1 MQRASTKRNGWAHA
15 RLAVGLAPALAFA
28 APASADEPL
37 FGYVNTTDLLPKGKW
52 QLETWGALQRSQAL
66 GEYRALQGRTE
77 VDYGLTSRVQLTA
90 YLNYSDVDARID
102 AAAARA
108 LGLTPQGHVEESQFD
123 GVTGE
128 VIWRLASPY
137 LDPAGFAV
145 LLDGTT
151 GRGQEV
157 VGVKA
162 IGQKNFRDD
171 TVVLAANLRADFGL
185 REPRATNA
193 SGLPSSR
200 RVTTLEVSAGASYRF
215 RPNWSAALE
224 MRARQVRAG
233 GESLSSAVFLGPT
246 IHYGGERWF
255 ATLTALKRISA
266 SGAPDS
272 ALADSLVY
280 ARDRASWDG
289 VRLRLGRTF

>member
-1 MQRASTKRNGWAHA
+1 MQRASIKRNGWAHV
-15 RLAVGLAPALAFA
+15 RLAAGLAPALAFA
-28 APASADEPL
+28 SPASADEPL

-52 QLETWGALQRSQAL
+52 QLETWGTLQRSDAL
-66 GEYRALQGRTE
+66 GEYRVLQGRTE
-77 VDYGLTSRVQLTA
+77 ADYGLTSRVQVTG
-90 YLNYSDVDARID
+90 YLNYSSVDAHID

-108 LGLTPQGHVEESQFD
+108 LGMTPQGHIEQSQFD

-137 LDPAGFAV
+137 LDPVGFAL
-145 LLDGTT
+145 LLDGTV
-151 GRGQEV
+151 GHGQEV

-193 SGLPSSR
+193 FGLPSSR
-200 RVTTLEVSAGASYRF
+200 HVTTLEASAGASYRF

-224 MRARQVRAG
+224 VRARQVRAG
-233 GESLSSAVFLGPT
+233 GDRLASAVFLGPT

-255 ATLTALKRISA
+255 ATLTALKRVSA
-266 SGAPDS
+266 SDAPDP
-272 ALADSLVY
+272 ALASSLVY

>member
-1 MQRASTKRNGWAHA
+1 MQRASTKRIRWAHA
-15 RLAVGLAPALAFA
+15 RLAAGLGPALALA
-28 APASADEPL
+28 TPACADEPL
-37 FGYVNTTDLLPKGKW
+37 FGYVNTTDLLPKGKL
-52 QLETWGALQRSQAL
+52 QLETWATLQHGDAL

-77 VDYGLTSRVQLTA
+77 VDYGLTSRVQFTA
-90 YLNYSDVDARID
+90 YLNYSAFDAHID
-102 AAAARA
+102 TAAARA
-108 LGLTPQGHVEESQFD
+108 LGLTPEGHVEDSQVD

-137 LDPAGFAV
+137 LDPVGFAV
-145 LLDGTT
+145 LLDGTA

-171 TVVLAANLRADFGL
+171 TLVLAANIRADFGL
-185 REPRATNA
+185 REPRANDA
-193 SGLPSSR
+193 FGLPSSR
-200 RVTTLEVSAGASYRF
+200 HVTTFEASAGASYRF

-224 MRARQVRAG
+224 VRARDVRAG
-233 GESLSSAVFLGPT
+233 GDSLSRGVFLGPT

-266 SGAPDS
+266 SDAPDP
-272 ALADSLVY
+272 ALASSLVY
-280 ARDRASWDG
+280 VRDRATWDG

>member
-1 MQRASTKRNGWAHA
+1 MQRASTMRIGWAHV
-15 RLAVGLAPALAFA
+15 RLAAGLAPALALA

-37 FGYVNTTDLLPKGKW
+37 FGYVNTTDLLPKGKL
-52 QLETWGALQRSQAL
+52 QLETWATRQHSEAL

-90 YLNYSDVDARID
+90 YLNYSAIDARID
-102 AAAARA
+102 TAASRA
-108 LGLTPQGHVEESQFD
+108 LGLTPEGHAEESRFD

-137 LDPAGFAV
+137 LDPVGFAV

-151 GRGQEV
+151 GHGQQV
-157 VGVKA
+157 VGLKA

-171 TVVLAANLRADFGL
+171 TVVLAANLRADLGL
-185 REPRATNA
+185 REPRATDA

-200 RVTTLEVSAGASYRF
+200 RVTAFEASAGASYRF
-215 RPNWSAALE
+215 RANWSAALE

-233 GESLSSAVFLGPT
+233 GERLSSAVFLGPT

-255 ATLTALKRISA
+255 ATLTALKRVSA
-266 SGAPDS
+266 SHAPDP

-280 ARDRASWDG
+280 ARDRAAWDG